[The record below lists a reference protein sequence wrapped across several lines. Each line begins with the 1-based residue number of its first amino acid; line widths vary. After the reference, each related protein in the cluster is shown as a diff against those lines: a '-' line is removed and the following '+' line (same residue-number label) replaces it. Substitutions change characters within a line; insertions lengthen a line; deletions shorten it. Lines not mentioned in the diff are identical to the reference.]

1 MVAGEIVTGPTA
13 RECAGKG
20 RANSVTLSAMKRFDR
35 MGDPVSHTAAVT
47 AAVSFLVLVGV
58 VWLGAGVAGAG
69 RSPAWWTAGA
79 AAAFV
84 LGASLLGY
92 FKPHGL
98 WSLVPLVLSGVVLL
112 GLLAWHA
119 WGRAERGLPWRAH
132 QIVILFLAWAAWAG
146 AKMRAW
152 RAARTGEA
160 MRPPHGR
167 RGIPRRSIFLFA
179 MFAGAAAYTVVCAG
193 ASPARAA
200 PSPARRVVGYFAAWA
215 PASGYQVA
223 NIPADK
229 LTHVNYAFAVIKE
242 GRCAARGAN
251 SAEHFAQLRALKQK
265 HPHLRT
271 LISVGGWADS
281 GPFSDAALTDASRQ
295 TFARSCADFV
305 HEYGFDGVD
314 IDWEYPGGGGADKS
328 KGRPEDTKNF
338 TLLLADLRRAL
349 DEQGKAEGGNK
360 HYLLTI
366 AAPASPNQYRRMELG
381 RIHRSLDWINLMTYD
396 MAGDWSRLTD
406 FHAPL
411 YSPDGNDESGS
422 ADATVRGYLAAG
434 VPAEKLLLGVPF
446 YGRAWGG
453 VRDVNHGL
461 HQPHAAKP
469 PRPPGGGGFA
479 YRKLAENYIDKT
491 AKRFWDER
499 AKAPWLFD
507 EKAGVMIAYD
517 DPQSL
522 RLKANYA
529 RDHHLGGVM
538 IWDLSEDDD
547 RSTLLDAVGLR
558 RRD

>member
-1 MVAGEIVTGPTA
+1 
-13 RECAGKG
+13 
-20 RANSVTLSAMKRFDR
+20 MKRFDR

-58 VWLGAGVAGAG
+58 VWLGAGVPGAG
-69 RSPAWWTAGA
+69 RSPAWWAAGV

-84 LGASLLGY
+84 LGASVLGY
-92 FKPHGL
+92 FRPHGL
-98 WSLVPLVLSGVVLL
+98 WSLVPLVLSGAVLL

-119 WGRAERGLPWRAH
+119 WGRAERGMPWKAH

-146 AKMRAW
+146 AKWRAW
-152 RAARTGEA
+152 RAARAGAA

-167 RGIPRRSIFLFA
+167 RAVPRRSIFLFA
-179 MFAGAAAYTVVCAG
+179 LFAGAGVCAG
-193 ASPARAA
+193 AGPTRAA
-200 PSPARRVVGYFAAWA
+200 PLPAQRVVGYFAAWA
-215 PASGYQVA
+215 PANGYLVGD
-223 NIPADK
+223 IPADR
-229 LTHVNYAFAVIKE
+229 LTHVNYAFAVIRD
-242 GRCAARGAN
+242 GRCSTHGAG
-251 SAEHFAQLRALKQK
+251 ALDHFAQLRALKQK

-295 TFARSCADFV
+295 TFARSCADFI
-305 HEYGFDGVD
+305 HEHGFDGVD
-314 IDWEYPGGGGADKS
+314 IDWEYPGGGGADKT
-328 KGRPEDTKNF
+328 KGRPADTKNF

-349 DEQGKAEGGNK
+349 DEQAKAEGGNK

-366 AAPASPNQYRRMELG
+366 AAPASPNQYRRMELA
-381 RIHRSLDWINLMTYD
+381 RIHKSLDWINLMTYD
-396 MAGDWSRLTD
+396 MAGEWSRLTD

-411 YSPDGNDESGS
+411 YGSDDQGGAGS

-434 VPAEKLLLGVPF
+434 VPPEKLLLGVPF
-446 YGRAWGG
+446 YGRAWAG
-453 VRDVNHGL
+453 VKDVNHGL

-479 YRKLAENYIDKT
+479 YRNLVEHYIGKS
-491 AKRFWDER
+491 ANRFWDDK

-507 EKAGVMIAYD
+507 DKAGVMIAYD

-538 IWDLSEDDD
+538 IWELSEDDD
-547 RSTLLDAVGLR
+547 RSTLLNTVGLR
-558 RRD
+558 GRD